1 MDYPSAILGDH
12 LLYYQ
17 TALPQAHAGTPVQP
31 FGFLNCMSLKFAEF
45 LFWKTSR
52 WDIPSVRCLKIP
64 TGSLQ

>member
-45 LFWKTSR
+45 LF
-52 WDIPSVRCLKIP
+52 
-64 TGSLQ
+64 